1 MDQGVGKVVKRLR
14 EERNWSQTKLAV
26 EADMSVSG
34 ISMIEN
40 GHRNLSTA
48 TLAKL
53 AEALDV
59 EIADLFPKAEARLW
73 SDDSPV
79 EPGGTDLWAK
89 TYVKLGEELAHR
101 AEAKLDN
108 FAGAD
113 RNFVE
118 RTFGP
123 QSKVAA
129 RLLWMRYEA
138 WFVEFSEEVLTFS
151 SKARETQEVLHR
163 AGRDPYV
170 LLFSKITEKLFELAH
185 EAIEIGKRIAGDAFD
200 EDQDAESYKR
210 RFQEIVETELRT
222 SQLQESYERALQ
234 QK

>member
-14 EERNWSQTKLAV
+14 EERGWSQMRLAV
-26 EADMSVSG
+26 EAKMSVSG
-34 ISMIEN
+34 VSLIEN

-79 EPGGTDLWAK
+79 EPGGLDLWAAA
-89 TYVKLGEELAHR
+89 YAGLGEELARR
-101 AEAKLDN
+101 AAEKLAF
-108 FAGAD
+108 FAETD
-113 RNFVE
+113 RGYIE

-123 QSKVAA
+123 QSKTAA
-129 RLLWMRYEA
+129 RLLWIRYEE
-138 WFVEFSEEVLTFS
+138 WISEFSEEVVTFS
-151 SKARETQEVLHR
+151 AKARESQKAAHLE
-163 AGRDPYV
+163 GRDPQ
-170 LLFSKITEKLFELAH
+170 LGLIGPIAEKLFALHSVTVDA
-185 EAIEIGKRIAGDAFD
+185 GKQIARAAFE
-200 EDQDAESYKR
+200 EDQDAESYER
-210 RFQEIVETELRT
+210 RFQDIVEAEQKAAR
-222 SQLQESYERALQ
+222 SRESFERVLQ